1 LKVSCRKQSLKVEN
15 KLRHVEGSYDEA
27 RAIMIWFPL
36 SLLAALSLAT
46 VDAMTKR
53 FFSDRSPYEMAMI
66 RLIYTV
72 PWLACSFFFIP
83 LARPDARYFLAV
95 ASAAPLEVCATYF
108 YMKAIKVSALSLT
121 LPFLAFTPAFIILTG
136 RIFLGEKLNMTG
148 IAGIFLIVVGSYCL
162 NISNLK
168 YGLFSPVTAIFREPG
183 SRLMLLVAF
192 IYSITS
198 VIGKIG
204 VMHSNPYFFGSTYF
218 IALTL
223 LMAALMPFMPRI
235 TVKRDKTLHLKGV
248 LIGAIYAVMVFS
260 HMLAISQV
268 AAAYMVSVKRTSL
281 LFGILYGAWWFKER
295 HMGERLFGAVIM
307 LAGVFLIG
315 FYS

>member
-1 LKVSCRKQSLKVEN
+1 MNSIVRCYFMRELRVRKQALTRKF
-15 KLRHVEGSYDEA
+15 
-27 RAIMIWFPL
+27 MIWFPL
-36 SLLAALSLAT
+36 SLSAAFSLAT

-66 RLIYTV
+66 RLTYTV

-83 LARPDARYFLAV
+83 LAMPDAGYFLAV
-95 ASAAPLEVCATYF
+95 ASAAPLEICATYC
-108 YMKAIKVSALSLT
+108 YMKAIKVSDLSLT

-136 RIFLGEKLNMTG
+136 RILLGEKLNLTG
-148 IAGIFLIVVGSYCL
+148 ITGIFLIVVGSYCL
-162 NISNLK
+162 NISSLSH
-168 YGLFSPVTAIFREPG
+168 GIFSPIKAVFREPG
-183 SRLMLLVAF
+183 SRLMLLVSF

-204 VMHSNPYFFGSTYF
+204 VLHSNPYFFGSTYF

-235 TVKRDKTLHLKGV
+235 TVRRDKTLHLQGV

-281 LFGILYGAWWFKER
+281 LFGILYGAWWFKEKKIT
-295 HMGERLFGAVIM
+295 ERLLGAVIM

-315 FYS
+315 FCS